1 MYKILIVDDEPLER
15 NVIRYLLNQYDFS
28 LNIYEAEN
36 GTAALDLIQKEPMD
50 ILFSD
55 IKMPLMDGLELAARS
70 QKLYPDIQI
79 IFFSSYQ
86 DFSYAKKA
94 LSLNATNYILKPI
107 DPEEFRNTMQKVLF
121 NIQAIESQSLKMS
134 SHLYVTQNHILYKL
148 INKTS
153 VEQLKTLYP
162 QLDLSFIYDCHRLFL
177 IQLNRDYFGTIS
189 KEDDSYFPY
198 NDLQHIIPQNSYFI
212 NLNPS
217 QNVLLFTGPDRHIS
231 WYKNVAHT
239 LTDYIQT
246 TCQFGCQIAASSY
259 FSTPED
265 ISIAYDEAEQKLIEN
280 FFITDIAS
288 NGAQLISTTDAP
300 LTDADTILGQI
311 EADIQFKDSA
321 SLKSHIN
328 LLMQVLTKNQSCS
341 QLYFRFQCMNALNL
355 LLNGLSR
362 DTTKHFDE
370 YAATISN
377 SPHITSVKALLF
389 RLTNELAG
397 SFDNEQESPTF
408 ALSKVTQYINEHYA
422 EDLSLETLAE
432 KVYLSPHYLSMLFSK
447 QNGYG
452 INKYIKQI
460 RMEKA
465 QELLR
470 NTNLSINEI
479 SQLVGYSSSS
489 YFCKSFFRDFEM
501 TPENFRNK
509 YTSK

>member
-28 LNIYEAEN
+28 LNISEAEN
-36 GTAALDLIQKEPMD
+36 GIAALDLLQKEPMD

-55 IKMPLMDGLELAARS
+55 IKMPLMDGLELAASSR
-70 QKLYPDIQI
+70 KLYPNIQI

-86 DFSYAKKA
+86 DFSYAKEA
-94 LSLNATNYILKPI
+94 LSLNVTNYILKPI
-107 DPEEFRNTMQKVLF
+107 DPEEFRNTMQKVLSS
-121 NIQAIESQSLKMS
+121 IQALEAQSLKMN

-162 QLDLSFIYDCHRLFL
+162 QLDLSFIYDCHRLLL
-177 IQLNRDYFGTIS
+177 IQLNRDYFGEIS
-189 KEDDSYFPY
+189 KEDDSCFPH
-198 NDLQHIIPQNSYFI
+198 NALSHVIPPNSYFI

-217 QNVLLFTGPDRHIS
+217 QNVLLFTGFDRHLS

-246 TCQFGCQIAASSY
+246 TCHFSCQIAISSY

-265 ISIAYDEAEQKLIEN
+265 ISIAYDEAEQKLIES
-280 FFITDIAS
+280 FFTTSDD
-288 NGAQLISTTDAP
+288 AQIISTNDAPFTDAN
-300 LTDADTILGQI
+300 TILGQI
-311 EADIQFKDSA
+311 ETDIQFKDSA

-328 LLMQVLTKNQSCS
+328 LLIQVLTKDQACS

-355 LLNGLSR
+355 LLNGLSQ
-362 DTTKHFDE
+362 DTKKHFDE
-370 YAATISN
+370 YAAIISN
-377 SPHITSVKALLF
+377 SPHISSIKDLLF
-389 RLTNELAG
+389 RLTNELAD
-397 SFDNEQESPTF
+397 SFHNKQESVTF
-408 ALSKVTQYINEHYA
+408 SLSKVTQYINEHYA
-422 EDLSLETLAE
+422 EDLSLEILAE

-489 YFCKSFFRDFEM
+489 YFCKSFFKDFEM

>member
-1 MYKILIVDDEPLER
+1 MYKILIVDDETLER
-15 NVIRYLLNQYDFS
+15 NVIRYLLKQYDFP

-36 GTAALDLIQKEPMD
+36 GVAALDLLQKEPMD

-55 IKMPLMDGLELAARS
+55 IKMPLMDGLELTAKS
-70 QKLYPDIQI
+70 QQLYPDIQI

-94 LSLNATNYILKPI
+94 LSLNAVNYILKPI
-107 DPEEFRNTMQKVLF
+107 EPEEFNNTMQKVMS
-121 NIQAIESQSLKMS
+121 NIQAQELLSLKMS
-134 SHLYVTQNHILYKL
+134 SHLSVTQNHILYKL

-153 VEQLKTLYP
+153 IEHLKTLYP

-177 IQLNRDYFGTIS
+177 IQLNRDYFGVIS
-189 KEDDSYFPY
+189 KDDDSYFPY
-198 NDLQHIIPQNSYFI
+198 NDLQHVIPPNSYFI

-217 QNVLLFTGPDRHIS
+217 QNVLLFTGPDRHLS
-231 WYKNVAHT
+231 WYKNVART

-246 TCQFGCQIAASSY
+246 KCQFGCQIAISSY
-259 FSTPED
+259 FPTPED
-265 ISIAYDEAEQKLIEN
+265 IATAYDEAEQKLIEN
-280 FFITDIAS
+280 FFISDIAS
-288 NGAQLISTTDAP
+288 DDAQILSTTDAP
-300 LTDADTILGQI
+300 LTDVNTILNQI
-311 EADIQFKDSA
+311 ETDIQLKDSV

-328 LLMQVLTKNQSCS
+328 LLVQVLTKDQACS
-341 QLYFRFQCMNALNL
+341 QLYFRFQCMNVVNL

-362 DTTKHFDE
+362 DTKKNFDE

-377 SPHITSVKALLF
+377 SPHITSIKSLLI
-389 RLTNELAG
+389 RLTNELTD
-397 SFDNEQESPTF
+397 SFDSDQVSPTF
-408 ALSKVTQYINEHYA
+408 ALSKVTQYIHEHYA
-422 EDLSLETLAE
+422 EDLSLETLAK

-447 QNGYG
+447 HNGYG
-452 INKYIKQI
+452 INKFIKQI

-501 TPENFRNK
+501 TPESFRNK
-509 YTSK
+509 FISK